1 MCHQSGEGN
10 VGEVDK
16 VTDLFA
22 KISICVMKNHL
33 EQKVHTAWIN
43 MTQMGSSDIGHTV
56 RYFLPSQCLKCYL
69 NSRPPK
75 FGIMK

>member
-33 EQKVHTAWIN
+33 EQKVHAA
-43 MTQMGSSDIGHTV
+43 QLG
-56 RYFLPSQCLKCYL
+56 
-69 NSRPPK
+69 
-75 FGIMK
+75 

>member
-1 MCHQSGEGN
+1 MNEPA
-10 VGEVDK
+10 
-16 VTDLFA
+16 DLFA

-56 RYFLPSQCLKCYL
+56 RYFLPSQRLNGYL
-69 NSRPPK
+69 LNGRGVKRENFFKRSQI
-75 FGIMK
+75 FF